1 MGTGREVDAFEM
13 QVIVKALT
21 SVFIIESDHSQEE
34 GHVKI
39 RIRLIKCCVLEVQTG
54 ERLRQEWANVGH
66 TKGQVAGTWG
76 SLGRG

>member
-1 MGTGREVDAFEM
+1 MHLKCRLLSKPSPLCSLLK
-13 QVIVKALT
+13 VIILK
-21 SVFIIESDHSQEE
+21 E
-34 GHVKI
+34 GHMKI